1 MSSSV
6 SGGER
11 SRSSRR
17 PACAWCG
24 GCGVTCGAVSAWCRC
39 SRMLECAPRTE
50 CSQALCT
57 AVEQRG
63 GAGRWSCRSGRASC
77 CPTARVTTD
86 HPVRDG
92 PRVPRPTVGVW
103 PPSVLTDHIALVGP
117 PIPRSTV
124 GVLSLCSATDHPA
137 RDGLLLPRAT
147 TVFARMRWSA
157 EVFVVGRAWGGRWG
171 MRDRSLGGRSCMR
184 WSAGTHV
191 VGGVQAVSE
200 VAAGWARVGLHG
212 ADRIGVSAAGWGVA
226 GVSATA
232 GVRAPGNG
240 NLPWRRRPVP
250 ASAHAPAPAHALA
263 LARSAEPAPVWGVT
277 RIRGRK
283 MKLSGI
289 DSTLLRLD

>member
-1 MSSSV
+1 MLASAV
-6 SGGER
+6 H
-11 SRSSRR
+11 
-17 PACAWCG
+17 CG
-24 GCGVTCGAVSAWCRC
+24 GAARWCR
-39 SRMLECAPRTE
+39 T
-50 CSQALCT
+50 
-57 AVEQRG
+57 V
-63 GAGRWSCRSGRASC
+63 
-77 CPTARVTTD
+77 V
-86 HPVRDG
+86 
-92 PRVPRPTVGVW
+92 VPEW
-103 PPSVLTDHIALVGP
+103 A
-117 PIPRSTV
+117 
-124 GVLSLCSATDHPA
+124 
-137 RDGLLLPRAT
+137 GLLLSDGASHDRPSSARRTACSSSDRRRVASFCPDGPHSPRWT
-147 TVFARMRWSA
+147 TYSSIDRRCAVL
-157 EVFVVGRAWGGRWG
+157 VL
-171 MRDRSLGGRSCMR
+171 RDRPSSARRTTSSSSDHGIRANVAVGGGLCGRSCMR